1 MHTRPRRM
9 ATAVPVASAFADGA
23 SQVLDPSHV
32 NNDGEVPQAFLDAW
46 TPVAT

>member
-9 ATAVPVASAFADGA
+9 TTAMPVASALADA
-23 SQVLDPSHV
+23 AAQVLDPSHV
-32 NNDGEVPQAFLDAW
+32 NHDVEVPQAFLDAW